1 MNEIRRHCALFIF
14 IGLAHAIQPTLAAN
28 PDSWIPA
35 RWQVGP
41 PKLDR
46 RTQGKALPADPALR
60 ETILQRYD
68 LSTGVAIKD
77 AVSDFESH
85 RIPGPAQA
93 RRRGASPGIQLPD
106 AGHHEIRV

>member
-1 MNEIRRHCALFIF
+1 MGEIINHGAKPL
-14 IGLAHAIQPTLAAN
+14 
-28 PDSWIPA
+28 PDCPA
-35 RWQVGP
+35 VRM
-41 PKLDR
+41 DR
-46 RTQGKALPADPALR
+46 AFSPALR
-60 ETILQRYD
+60 ETILQWYD